1 MADPLSI
8 VDNIIQLVLA
18 IKEAV
23 EMVRENKDECVDIQR
38 RVLRIK
44 ILLSLLKKSEMMKHQ
59 AMSEALEDLG
69 NALSRALEVV
79 KACHARNILCRF
91 CASGK
96 QAKKLRQVRG
106 DISETM
112 MVAIFATNVVVYVES
127 ESHDSDDEEP
137 YPLSEHLPAS
147 PPLSIVVGEDR
158 LSPPP
163 AHAAPSTSI
172 NVVDV
177 SDSDLPPCSPK
188 QQLSHPP
195 RVVPLLCPN
204 IYILIYLHNNNRKQ
218 NSHHHLLLLLYPDVN
233 LLIHIQNHHHHHHI
247 LLQK

>member
-1 MADPLSI
+1 MSLSSPELGTSHDLVANRLYGTVALAQMADPLSI

-79 KACHARNILCRF
+79 KACQARNILCRF

-96 QAKKLRQVRG
+96 
-106 DISETM
+106 
-112 MVAIFATNVVVYVES
+112 
-127 ESHDSDDEEP
+127 
-137 YPLSEHLPAS
+137 
-147 PPLSIVVGEDR
+147 
-158 LSPPP
+158 
-163 AHAAPSTSI
+163 
-172 NVVDV
+172 
-177 SDSDLPPCSPK
+177 
-188 QQLSHPP
+188 
-195 RVVPLLCPN
+195 
-204 IYILIYLHNNNRKQ
+204 
-218 NSHHHLLLLLYPDVN
+218 
-233 LLIHIQNHHHHHHI
+233 
-247 LLQK
+247 